1 MLFIGMIVLGI
12 ALIFASFLIVR
23 RHYMLEQVDWTGDIE
38 VDSPNY
44 PRSAKWMCNLG
55 YLLILGALGG
65 ALLVWLGF

>member
-44 PRSAKWMCNLG
+44 PRSAKWM
-55 YLLILGALGG
+55 
-65 ALLVWLGF
+65 